1 MCDQPPDEEELC
13 AYMRLRELR
22 VDKTASPAKSK
33 PENKRRKERNEKQ
46 SRYRGTFD
54 RNKISAFLKKLFQA
68 GGKGVTGI
76 IGSYLPP
83 TCEVRGR
90 TSGAELNDTSF
101 KCEQCGCRMC
111 DYHAKMQGGL
121 KVPRRGAC
129 YDCEVYALHLLY
141 Y

>member
-83 TCEVRGR
+83 TCEVRYH
-90 TSGAELNDTSF
+90 LKHNV
-101 KCEQCGCRMC
+101 CRP
-111 DYHAKMQGGL
+111 AIITR
-121 KVPRRGAC
+121 V
-129 YDCEVYALHLLY
+129 YDEEHMH
-141 Y
+141 